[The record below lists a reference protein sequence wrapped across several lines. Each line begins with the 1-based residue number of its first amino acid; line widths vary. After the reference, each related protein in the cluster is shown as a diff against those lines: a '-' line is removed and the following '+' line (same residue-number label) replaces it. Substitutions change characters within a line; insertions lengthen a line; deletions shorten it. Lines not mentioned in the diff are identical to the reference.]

1 MISTETYLALMLIAS
16 VAAGTLGALVGLGG
30 GILIVPILT
39 LGFGV
44 PVQFAMGAS
53 IVSVIGTSSGAAS
66 AHIKDKISNFKIG
79 TFLNAA
85 TTTGAV
91 VGSILS
97 IYLVSSGLSGVI
109 YLVFGAVLLYCAF
122 DLYRKV
128 RKERGLVGGDFN
140 VLPNRV
146 SEALDL
152 KGEYYDPALRR
163 RLSYEAGNALGGL
176 GIMGVAGLLSG
187 LLGIGSGALNVL
199 SMDRA
204 MRLPFKVSTATSNFI
219 IGVSAAASAGIFLL
233 KGWVNLL
240 IVGPVAIG
248 VTVGSVAGAKL
259 LTQSKPLSVRIVFT
273 LILVVSGIEML
284 QKGVVLV

>member
-1 MISTETYLALMLIAS
+1 MISTETYLVLMLLAS
-16 VAAGTLGALVGLGG
+16 MAAGALGALVGVGG

-39 LGFGV
+39 MGFAV
-44 PVQFAMGAS
+44 PVQYAMGAS

-66 AHIKDKISNFKIG
+66 AHVKDKISNFKIG

-91 VGSILS
+91 IGSVLS
-97 IYLVSSGLSGVI
+97 IYLVGIGLSSVI
-109 YLVFGAVLLYCAF
+109 YLIFGAVLMYCAY

-128 RKERGLVGGDFN
+128 RKEHRIGSGDFN
-140 VLPNRV
+140 VKPNRI
-146 SEALDL
+146 SEALGL
-152 KGEYYDPALRR
+152 KGEYYDPALRQK
-163 RLSYEAGNALGGL
+163 LSYEAGNAFGGL

-199 SMDRA
+199 SMDEA

-248 VTVGSVAGAKL
+248 VTIGSVAGAKA
-259 LTQSKPLSVRIVFT
+259 LTHSKPLSIRIVFT
-273 LILVVSGIEML
+273 LILVISSVEML
-284 QKGVVLV
+284 QKGIALI